1 MARDLDIVGGIG
13 KAHHHSPDDR
23 GGRGRRGDAMNRLN
37 AVEGKTSSRS
47 SEPFRAGS
55 GPRFLSFEHVCAVVN
70 EPEPS
75 FSISNFTIE
84 PI

>member
-1 MARDLDIVGGIG
+1 MGLEKRITTAPMIGEGVEGG
-13 KAHHHSPDDR
+13 
-23 GGRGRRGDAMNRLN
+23 GDAMNRLN

-75 FSISNFTIE
+75 FSISNFTFE
-84 PI
+84 PVEPN

>member
-1 MARDLDIVGGIG
+1 MGLEKRISTALMIG
-13 KAHHHSPDDR
+13 EGVAWME
-23 GGRGRRGDAMNRLN
+23 GDAMNRLN

-55 GPRFLSFEHVCAVVN
+55 GPRFLSFEPVCAVVN

-75 FSISNFTIE
+75 FSISNFTFESIE
-84 PI
+84 P